1 MSSYVTGD
9 WLISPL
15 CCCYAGCAGSYPHLH
30 GRAAPTHHVQHGA
43 HVVGLVVCCTHT
55 SFPSTHTHTA
65 TTPVLVCGLANESK
79 KQTDA
84 PPPIGWKIF
93 PTHTR
98 TTSHPGAQGLL
109 GPGSGPAGV
118 TARRQP
124 WRTQTLL
131 PRLVPSAPAKE
142 RRVSTK
148 KIKTQPLL
156 VNERVVG
163 WGAAAAHLQPSQG

>member
-1 MSSYVTGD
+1 MSSYVAHLTTVLLLR
-9 WLISPL
+9 WVCRKLSSSPWQ
-15 CCCYAGCAGSYPHLH
+15 GCADTSRPTRCPRRRPCCLLHAHL
-30 GRAAPTHHVQHGA
+30 
-43 HVVGLVVCCTHT
+43 
-55 SFPSTHTHTA
+55 FPLHAHTHRHNTSA
-65 TTPVLVCGLANESK
+65 GVRSCERSK

-84 PPPIGWKIF
+84 PPPIRWKIF